1 MIASF
6 SNSRESR
13 TKVTLDHRVSLPETE
28 ARTCSVSSASVKKL
42 PVRKASSTEPSQEC
56 PLIPFTGANGFKI
69 LTLHP
74 ESGELH
80 PWSLHPGKYY
90 SEKLEKKKLSSQ
102 ISGEG
107 VDADLHSMF
116 QIKIADFGYRKK
128 HLHNPIKSTVFTDRK
143 FRLRW
148 ENSTEN

>member
-90 SEKLEKKKLSSQ
+90 SEKLEKKKNCLPRFLGKGWTLTYIRCSRLKSQ
-102 ISGEG
+102 IL
-107 VDADLHSMF
+107 D
-116 QIKIADFGYRKK
+116 
-128 HLHNPIKSTVFTDRK
+128 
-143 FRLRW
+143 
-148 ENSTEN
+148 TEKNIYITQ